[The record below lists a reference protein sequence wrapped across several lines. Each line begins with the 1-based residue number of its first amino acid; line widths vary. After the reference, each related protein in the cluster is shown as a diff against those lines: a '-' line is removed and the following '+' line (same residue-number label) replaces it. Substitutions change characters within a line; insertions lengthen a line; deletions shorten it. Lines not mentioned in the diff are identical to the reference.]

1 MKKKVGVVVVIGVM
15 LLGTSTLA
23 GINAPFLEGAKEEYG
38 EEIAL
43 SMEFLPPM
51 IKEDD
56 KYAVIESG
64 NDMTCMMNEGFP
76 LLPYKTEV
84 ITFPFGT
91 KIEGIEVITSD
102 VNVMQLDKK
111 IKPAPRPIPANM
123 KSTQVEIK
131 EGEIYSSSEPYPSDW
146 CTYNIGTG
154 IDGDE
159 HVIFL
164 SIHAYPCRYIPAS
177 NELLYTNEMNIKV
190 SYESPEKPLLQN
202 DEYDLVIIAPSD
214 FSDALQP
221 LVQHK
226 ENHGL
231 KTKSV
236 TLNEI
241 YGGTYFTSQGRDDA
255 EKVKYFIKNAIEEW
269 GTKYVLLVGGRHGG
283 IGEPKWWFPVRYTN
297 LDDESDESS
306 FLSDLYFADIY
317 RYDDGIINFD
327 DWDSNG
333 NGIYAEWWASGTDIL
348 DLYPDVYVGRL
359 ACRNAFEVDIMV
371 EKIVTYETTT
381 YGQQWFKKFVGIAGD
396 TFIYENDSYYE
407 GELGVSVATGYLEAV
422 GFETA
427 KLFTSTDTLRGA
439 DDIISA
445 TSQGCGLLDFEGHGN
460 PMSWATHPPYDDETW
475 IGIDESQFI
484 QLKNEG
490 MYPVCMIGGCHNSR
504 FDISLLNLLDF
515 KNLFYTYYH
524 SAWGPECFSWWLT
537 RKIDGGAIA
546 TIGCSGYGY
555 GMVGDEDNDSIP
567 DATQY
572 LGGFIDSE
580 FFRVYAQEGKDIL
593 GETHATAITSYLT
606 KFPIDWSAEI
616 GSDLQIDCKT
626 VEEWVLLGDPSL
638 KIGGYP

>member
-131 EGEIYSSSEPYPSDW
+131 EGEIYSSNEMYPSDW
-146 CTYNIGTG
+146 CTYNIGAG

-190 SYESPEKPLLQN
+190 NYGPSEKPLLQN

-214 FSDALQP
+214 FSDALQS

-226 ENHGL
+226 ESHGM
-231 KTKSV
+231 KSK
-236 TLNEI
+236 LIMLSEI
-241 YGGTYFTSQGRDDA
+241 YGGTHFTSQGRDDA
-255 EKVKYFIKNAIEEW
+255 EKVKYFIKGAIEEW
-269 GTKYVLLVGGRHGG
+269 GVKYVLLVGGRHGG
-283 IGEPKWWFPVRYTN
+283 LFEEKWWCPVRYAHVN
-297 LDDESDESS
+297 DGGEGS

-317 RYDDGIINFD
+317 KYEDGQHVFD

-333 NGIYAEWWASGTDIL
+333 DSVFADWSGFRKDKV
-348 DLYPDVYVGRL
+348 DLIPDVYIGRL
-359 ACRNAFEVDIMV
+359 ACRNKGEIDTMV
-371 EKIVTYETTT
+371 NKIIAYENTDVKNTD
-381 YGQQWFKKFVGIAGD
+381 WFKRMVVVGGD
-396 TFIYENDSYYE
+396 SYPHPDDPYYE
-407 GELGVSVATGYLEAV
+407 GEEENKAAINYMREFEPVKLWTSLGTFTG
-422 GFETA
+422 
-427 KLFTSTDTLRGA
+427 S
-439 DDIISA
+439 DDVINGIN
-445 TSQGCGLLDFEGHGN
+445 QGCGFLFFDGHGN
-460 PMSWATHPPYDDETW
+460 PMAWSTHPPHDEETW
-475 IGIDESQFI
+475 IDGLGVRDMP
-484 QLKNEG
+484 QLSNEG
-490 MYPVCMIGGCHNSR
+490 MYPICVVGGCHNSQ
-504 FDISLLNLLDF
+504 FNVSILNLF
-515 KNLFYTYYH
+515 KVWEGSRWWHYIYYGET
-524 SAWGPECFSWWLT
+524 AYECWSWRLAS
-537 RKIDGGAIA
+537 KDGGGSMA
-546 TIGCSGYGY
+546 TLGYTGLDWF
-555 GMVGDEDNDSIP
+555 GVGDDGDGIP
-567 DATQY
+567 DCIQR
-572 LGGFIDSE
+572 LSGFMNVH
-580 FFRVYAQEGKDIL
+580 FFEEYGVNGADIL
-593 GETHATAITSYLT
+593 GAVHANTLIKYITTLDPYGEKL
-606 KFPIDWSAEI
+606 DA
-616 GSDLQIDCKT
+616 KT
-626 VEEWVLLGDPSL
+626 VEEFALLGDPTL
-638 KIGGYP
+638 KIGGYGT